1 MNAERP
7 VQDAPRERRVC
18 AIVVHHRNADLL
30 DHCLRGALASVG
42 VELDIVLYEN
52 ACTEPLPAWV
62 AGERRIHRTGSEIPL
77 GFGEANNRAVAWAE
91 THLAPADAYFFLNND
106 AVVKSDALSLLLD
119 LFEEKPEAAA
129 VGPLLLIWGA
139 EGHVNS
145 LGLNLSTF
153 GEAWDEGIGLQL
165 ENYLP
170 LPSRSEVLA
179 VTGSAVL
186 VRREAFEEVDGWS
199 ELFDFYMED
208 LDLCLR
214 LRRQGMSVWIV
225 PEAVVLHAV
234 SATAG
239 PSSEFKLFLFWRNRW
254 VLMLLQW
261 PWRHLIRSISI
272 HTRDELRVYRA
283 RVAAGDRAS
292 ADRQKRAW
300 IGALKLIPQ
309 ILGARARQGG
319 RIEWWSLLKR
329 AGSVPVITL
338 PAIVE
343 RGRPWETAPSGEI
356 ER

>member
-106 AVVKSDALSLLLD
+106 AVVRRDALSLMVDLL
-119 LFEEKPEAAA
+119 EHEPEAGA
-129 VGPLLLIWGA
+129 VGPLVLIWGA
-139 EGHVNS
+139 EDHVNS

-153 GEAWDEGIGLQL
+153 GEAWDEGIGLPVA
-165 ENYLP
+165 NYLP
-170 LPSRSEVLA
+170 LPERTEVLA
-179 VTGSAVL
+179 VTGSAML
-186 VRREAFEEVDGWS
+186 VRREAFEEVGGWS

-208 LDLCLR
+208 IDLSLR
-214 LRRQGMSVWIV
+214 LRRRRKSVWIV
-225 PEAVVLHAV
+225 PKAVVMHAV

-239 PSSEFKLFLFWRNRW
+239 PNPE
-254 VLMLLQW
+254 
-261 PWRHLIRSISI
+261 
-272 HTRDELRVYRA
+272 
-283 RVAAGDRAS
+283 
-292 ADRQKRAW
+292 
-300 IGALKLIPQ
+300 
-309 ILGARARQGG
+309 
-319 RIEWWSLLKR
+319 
-329 AGSVPVITL
+329 
-338 PAIVE
+338 
-343 RGRPWETAPSGEI
+343 
-356 ER
+356 